1 MKQVKEDCIV
11 VTVSAH
17 TVYYYYFYYTVK
29 HKLPD
34 PGNLVDMQFIY
45 TKISDN
51 IAEGMLN
58 RCHKI
63 ICLYWLN
70 ILYWQRFKKDMSK
83 CCYGNAIYH

>member
-51 IAEGMLN
+51 
-58 RCHKI
+58 
-63 ICLYWLN
+63 
-70 ILYWQRFKKDMSK
+70 S
-83 CCYGNAIYH
+83 